1 MLPTHSTDAV
11 PSLTPVPAA
20 RRATWAAGPA
30 SGTTHDTALA
40 AAAAFAQVET
50 GGASPRPPTGP
61 LRIAAWNL
69 ERCLFPDASAAL
81 LRQQGAALTLLTE
94 MDHGCHR
101 TGQRHTT
108 RLLAE
113 ALGQRY
119 AFGVEFLE
127 LATMPAPL
135 AFPGNPPENNLGFHG
150 NGFVSALPFRD
161 PVVIRLDAEADWYA
175 APRGGQRRIGTRMAI
190 AAIFRHG
197 DAEFLGCSV
206 HLESDSDFAGRDRQM
221 RTLLAALDNLAGALP
236 VVVGGDLNT
245 HVGAGGHDDPREL
258 LFESARRHGYDW
270 RAANTAWAST
280 RPSTWSAGA
289 GARQLDWFCTRGC
302 RASEPRMT
310 PALGADGTV
319 LSDHELIGITVAF

>member
-1 MLPTHSTDAV
+1 MPHTLSTTAV
-11 PSLTPVPAA
+11 PELTPVPTAQ
-20 RRATWAAGPA
+20 RATWLAAPA
-30 SGTTHDTALA
+30 SHTTHAGALA
-40 AAAAFAQVET
+40 ALPAFAEVET
-50 GGASPRPPTGP
+50 GGTAPPPPPGP

-69 ERCLFPDASAAL
+69 ERCLYPQASAAL
-81 LRQQGAALTLLTE
+81 LRQQGVVLTLLTE
-94 MDHGCHR
+94 MDNGCHR

-127 LATMPAPL
+127 LATMPAPVEF
-135 AFPGNPPENNLGFHG
+135 AGNAPDNSLGFHG

-161 PVVIRLDAEADWYA
+161 AAVIRLGEEADWFA
-175 APRGGQRRIGTRMAI
+175 TPRGGQKRIGTRMAV

-197 DAEFLGCSV
+197 EIEFLGCSV

-221 RTLLAALDNLAGALP
+221 ATLLAALDDMAGDLP

-245 HVGAGGHDDPREL
+245 HVGAGGHDDAREL
-258 LFESARRHGYDW
+258 LFETARRHGYDW
-270 RAANTAWAST
+270 QAANTARAST
-280 RPSTWSAGA
+280 RPSLWSPGA

-302 RASEPRMT
+302 QVAEPRMT
-310 PALGADGTV
+310 PALDAAGTV
-319 LSDHELIGITVAF
+319 LSDHELISVTVTF